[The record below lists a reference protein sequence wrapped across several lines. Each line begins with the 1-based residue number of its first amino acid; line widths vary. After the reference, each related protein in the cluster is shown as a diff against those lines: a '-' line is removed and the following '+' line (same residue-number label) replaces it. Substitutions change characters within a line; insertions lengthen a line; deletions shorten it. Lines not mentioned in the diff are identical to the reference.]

1 MPNRLAH
8 ESSPYLLQHQN
19 NPVDWYPW
27 GEEALTRAQT
37 EQKPIFLSIGY
48 SACHWCHVMEHES
61 FENPHI
67 AALMNEHFVN
77 VKVDREERPDLDA
90 IYMQAVQ
97 MMTRRGG
104 WPMSVFLTPDLQPFY
119 GGTYW
124 PPTGRQGM
132 PGFDQ
137 VLLAVNDAWTHR
149 RAQAREQATEITKYL
164 QEVSTNEPS
173 DYELSEQLLRS
184 AEMSLANSFDPQHG
198 GFGQAPKFPHPMDLR
213 LLLRL
218 HARNKNPRT
227 LQMVT
232 HTLDKMMR
240 GGIYDHLGGGFARYS
255 VDERWLVPHFEKMVY
270 DNAQLAACYIE
281 AFQMFHPTK
290 HPCSEY
296 AAVAVEI
303 CDYVLRDM
311 TDKDGAFYSTEDAD
325 SEGHEGKFYVWT
337 PAELEAVL
345 GKEEAELF
353 AAVYDVTPGGNFEH
367 GTSILNLPHSIQEF
381 ARERGIE
388 WSGLADRLAA
398 ARAKLFQAREQR
410 IHPGKDDKVIV
421 SWNGLMI
428 DALSLVATVLDDGKY
443 LDAARKAA
451 DFLWANLRR
460 EDGHLLHTWRHGKA
474 KLAGYLDDYTAFAN
488 GLVSIYECQG
498 DARYLEH
505 AIHLMDVVLERFSDP
520 AGGFF
525 FTADDHEAL
534 LVRHKDLQDNAV
546 PSGNSLAA
554 TVLLRLAKLTGRAD
568 FRRAAIGTI
577 RAGQSLIERYPSAAG
592 QLLLA
597 LDYYLGPTP
606 EIVLVGDRKHDSWV
620 RLSQGLRTMWLPRR
634 ALVIHDTNESV
645 PDDSPLA
652 EILRGKGAVNGEP
665 TLYICEG
672 FTCQAPVVGEAA
684 IVEALQKLSTI

>member
-27 GEEALTRAQT
+27 GEEALLRAQT

-61 FENPHI
+61 FENDQI

-77 VKVDREERPDLDA
+77 IKVDREERPDLDA

-137 VLLAVNDAWTHR
+137 VLSAVSDAWTHR
-149 RAQAREQATEITKYL
+149 RAQAREQATEITKHL
-164 QEVSTNEPS
+164 QEITENDPSANELDES
-173 DYELSEQLLRS
+173 LLTK
-184 AEMSLANSFDPQHG
+184 AEVSLANSFDPRHG

-255 VDERWLVPHFEKMVY
+255 VDERWLVPHFEKMLY
-270 DNAQLAACYIE
+270 DNSQLAACYIE
-281 AFQMFHPTK
+281 AFQATGK
-290 HPCSEY
+290 HEY
-296 AAVAVEI
+296 ATVAQEI

-345 GKEEAELF
+345 GKEQAAFF

-367 GTSILNLPHSIQEF
+367 GTSILNLPRSFTEH
-381 ARERGIE
+381 ARELGIKPE
-388 WSGLADRLAA
+388 LLQAILAESRE
-398 ARAKLFQAREQR
+398 KLFAAREQR

-421 SWNGLMI
+421 AWNGLMI
-428 DALSLVATVLDDGKY
+428 DALALVGTMLDDGKY
-443 LDAARKAA
+443 IDAARKAA

-488 GLVSIYECQG
+488 GLVSLFEAG
-498 DARYLEH
+498 GEVRYLEH
-505 AIHLMDVVLERFSDP
+505 ALQLMDVVLERFADP

-554 TVLLRLAKLTGRAD
+554 TVLLRLAKLTGRED
-568 FRRAAIGTI
+568 YRRAAIGTI

-597 LDYYLGPTP
+597 LDYHLGPTP
-606 EIVLVGDRKHDSWV
+606 EIVLVGDRTHSAWADLTRAVEQS
-620 RLSQGLRTMWLPRR
+620 WLPRR
-634 ALVIHDTNESV
+634 ALIIHDTNESV

-652 EILRGKGAVNGEP
+652 EILRGKTAVNGEP

-684 IVEALQKLSTI
+684 IEEALQKLT

>member
-61 FENPHI
+61 FENPQI

-137 VLLAVNDAWTHR
+137 VLLAVSDAWTHR

-164 QEVSTNEPS
+164 QEVGTNEPS

-184 AEMSLANSFDPQHG
+184 AEMSLANSFDPRHG

-232 HTLDKMMR
+232 HTLDKMMN

-255 VDERWLVPHFEKMVY
+255 VDERWLVPHFEKMLY
-270 DNAQLAACYIE
+270 DNAQLAACFIE
-281 AFQMFHPTK
+281 ANQVTNK
-290 HPCSEY
+290 LKY
-296 AAVAVEI
+296 AAVACEI

-353 AAVYDVTPGGNFEH
+353 AAVYDVTSGGNFEH
-367 GTSILNLPHSIQEF
+367 GTSILNLPRSLAEHAS
-381 ARERGIE
+381 ERGIPFV
-388 WSGLADRLAA
+388 LLQARLTT
-398 ARAKLFQAREQR
+398 AREKLFLAREQR

-421 SWNGLMI
+421 AWNGLMI
-428 DALSLVATVLDDGKY
+428 DALALVGSAMGEPKY

-460 EDGHLLHTWRHGKA
+460 EDGHLFHTWRHGKA
-474 KLAGYLDDYTAFAN
+474 KLAGYLDDYTALAN
-488 GLVSIYECQG
+488 GLVSLFEATG
-498 DARYLEH
+498 DVRYLEH
-505 AIHLMDVVLERFSDP
+505 AIQLMDVVLERFSDP

-554 TVLLRLAKLTGRAD
+554 TVLLRLAKLTGRED

-597 LDYYLGPTP
+597 LDYHLGPTP
-606 EIVLVGDRKHDSWV
+606 EVVLVGDRKHDSWV
-620 RLSQGLRTMWLPRR
+620 RLAQGLRTMWLPRR
-634 ALVIHDTNESV
+634 ALIIHDTNESV

-652 EILRGKGAVNGEP
+652 ELLRGKTAINDEP

-684 IVEALQKLSTI
+684 IMEALKNLSQA

>member
-8 ESSPYLLQHQN
+8 ESSPYLLQHQH

-61 FENPHI
+61 FENPQI

-164 QEVSTNEPS
+164 QEVTENDPSANELDES
-173 DYELSEQLLRS
+173 LLTA
-184 AEMSLANSFDPQHG
+184 AEESLAKSFDPVHG

-255 VDERWLVPHFEKMVY
+255 VDDRWLVPHFEKMLY

-281 AFQMFHPTK
+281 ASKVTGNHK
-290 HPCSEY
+290 YSG
-296 AAVAVEI
+296 VAVEI

-345 GKEEAELF
+345 GKEDAELF

-367 GTSILNLPHSIQEF
+367 GTSILNLPRSIDEYAIEREMDTDDLFDQLLE
-381 ARERGIE
+381 ARK
-388 WSGLADRLAA
+388 
-398 ARAKLFQAREQR
+398 KLFLAREQR

-421 SWNGLMI
+421 AWNGLMI
-428 DALSLVATVLDDGKY
+428 DALALFSYIDDKY

-488 GLVSIYECQG
+488 GLVSLFEAG
-498 DARYLEH
+498 GEVRYLEH
-505 AIHLMDVVLERFSDP
+505 ALQLMDVVLERFADP

-554 TVLLRLAKLTGRAD
+554 TVLLRLAKITGRED
-568 FRRAAIGTI
+568 YRRAAIGTI
-577 RAGQSLIERYPSAAG
+577 RAGQSLIERFPTAAG

-597 LDYYLGPTP
+597 LDYHLGPTP
-606 EIVLVGDRKHDSWV
+606 ELVFVGDRTHQEWRSWV
-620 RLSQGLRTMWLPRR
+620 DATELIHSTWLPRR
-634 ALVIHDTNESV
+634 AVVLHDTNESV

-652 EILRGKGAVNGEP
+652 EILRGKTAVNGEP
-665 TLYICEG
+665 TLYVCEE
-672 FTCQAPVVGEAA
+672 FTCQAPVVGDAA
-684 IVEALQKLSTI
+684 IEETLRKLT

>member
-1 MPNRLAH
+1 
-8 ESSPYLLQHQN
+8 
-19 NPVDWYPW
+19 
-27 GEEALTRAQT
+27 
-37 EQKPIFLSIGY
+37 
-48 SACHWCHVMEHES
+48 
-61 FENPHI
+61 
-67 AALMNEHFVN
+67 
-77 VKVDREERPDLDA
+77 
-90 IYMQAVQ
+90 MQAVQ

-124 PPTGRQGM
+124 PPVGRQGM

-137 VLLAVNDAWTHR
+137 VLAAVNDAWTHR

-164 QEVSTNEPS
+164 QEVTENEPS
-173 DYELSEQLLRS
+173 ANELDVSLLTA
-184 AEMSLANSFDPQHG
+184 AEVSLANSFDPVHG

-227 LQMVT
+227 LHMVT

-255 VDERWLVPHFEKMVY
+255 VDERWLVPHFEKMLY

-281 AFQMFHPTK
+281 ASQ
-290 HPCSEY
+290 
-296 AAVAVEI
+296 AAGNAHYMTIAREI
-303 CDYVLRDM
+303 CEYVLRDM

-345 GKEEAELF
+345 EEDAELF

-367 GTSILNLPHSIQEF
+367 GTSILNLRRSLVDF
-381 ARERGIE
+381 ALERDMDVID
-388 WSGLADRLAA
+388 LNVQLTLMRY
-398 ARAKLFQAREQR
+398 KLFLAREQR

-421 SWNGLMI
+421 AWNGLMI
-428 DALSLVATVLDDGKY
+428 DALSLLGAAMKKPKY

-488 GLVSIYECQG
+488 GLVSLFEATG
-498 DARYLEH
+498 EVLYLEH
-505 AIHLMDVVLERFSDP
+505 AIQLMDVVLERFSDP
-520 AGGFF
+520 VGGFF

-554 TVLLRLAKLTGRAD
+554 TVLLRLAKLTGRED
-568 FRRAAIGTI
+568 YRRAAIGTI

-597 LDYYLGPTP
+597 LDYHLGPTP
-606 EIVLVGDRKHDSWV
+606 EVVLVGDRLHQSWES
-620 RLSQGLRTMWLPRR
+620 LTLGLRTMWLPRR
-634 ALVIHDTNESV
+634 TLIIHDTNETV

-652 EILRGKGAVNGEP
+652 EILRGRTAVNGEP

-672 FTCQAPVVGEAA
+672 FTCQAPVVGEAT
-684 IVEALQKLSTI
+684 IKEALQKMSPM